1 MPILNQYQRVLLSR
15 IKTSRETRQRQADL
29 ETDDLEPSILA
40 RGVIQPILIEKIDD
54 PDFDYLLIAG
64 ERRHLASTKIGLKDI
79 PARFVKDLTPLE
91 RRILELEEN
100 VKRKN
105 LHWKDEVRAVR
116 EIHMDFVELNGKE
129 WTQEQTAEGIGYSP
143 STLSIQIRVAEEL
156 AAGNKLVEQAAG
168 FRPAYNTI
176 TRGDERRI
184 GDVMNDLLEDRPI
197 EPVPTTIAEAAGVA
211 SIGEALAHVKAQ
223 IADVMSSKPI
233 TTTAVFPES
242 ILNTSFLDWA
252 PTYSGKPFN
261 FLHCD
266 FPYGINLDKS
276 EQAQTHAWESYADD
290 EKLFFSLCK
299 CLCSNLDR
307 LMTQSGH
314 MMFWLQSENEF
325 VSKVLT
331 FFRQN
336 APSLEFV
343 ELPLIWH
350 KTDNRGILSDPKRR
364 ARHIYESCL
373 YASRGDRPI
382 IKSVSDVYG
391 APTSKE
397 IHQSEKPEPML
408 RYFMQ
413 MFVDETTRMLDPT
426 CGSAT
431 SLRSAESL
439 GAAQVFGLEINSEFC
454 EAARTALRKSRNLRA
469 LERATH
475 GKNKNPQAAA
485 QTAQAPT
492 GK

>member
-1 MPILNQYQRVLLSR
+1 MPILNQYQRVPLLS
-15 IKTSRETRQRQADL
+15 IKITRETRQRQADL
-29 ETDDLEPSILA
+29 ETDDLEPSIKA
-40 RGVIQPILIEKIDD
+40 RGVIQPILVEKIED
-54 PDFDYLLIAG
+54 PDFDYLLVAG
-64 ERRHLASTKIGLKDI
+64 ERRHLASVKVGLKDI
-79 PARFVKDLTPLE
+79 PVRFVKDLTPLE

-105 LHWKDEVRAVR
+105 LHWKDEVRSVR
-116 EIHMDFVELNGKE
+116 EIHMDFVELHGTD
-129 WTQEQTAEGIGYSP
+129 WTQEQTAEAIGYSP

-156 AAGNKLVEQAAG
+156 AAGNQLVIQAAG

-184 GDVMNDLLEDRPI
+184 GDVMNDLLEDPAPKAMV
-197 EPVPTTIAEAAGVA
+197 PVTTSSSQRTTSAEAVV
-211 SIGEALAHVKAQ
+211 STMTREI
-223 IADVMSSKPI
+223 IAVHQN
-233 TTTAVFPES
+233 PES
-242 ILNTSFLDWA
+242 IFNTSFLDWA
-252 PTYSGKPFN
+252 SDYNDRPFN
-261 FLHCD
+261 LIHCD
-266 FPYGINLDKS
+266 FPYGIGLDKS
-276 EQAQTHAWESYADD
+276 EQAQTHAWTGYADD
-290 EKLFFSLCK
+290 EVLFFTLCK
-299 CLCSNLDR
+299 CLCVNLDK

-314 MMFWLQSENEF
+314 MMFWLQSEHEF
-325 VSKVLT
+325 VNKVLT
-331 FFRQN
+331 FFRHN

-343 ELPLIWH
+343 ELPLVWH

-364 ARHIYESCL
+364 ARHVYESCL

-431 SLRSAESL
+431 SLRAAESL
-439 GAAQVFGLEINSEFC
+439 GAAQVVGLEINLEFC

-469 LERATH
+469 LEKTVH
-475 GKNKNPQAAA
+475 GKKIA
-485 QTAQAPT
+485 TQAPASA
-492 GK
+492 